1 MIKTKNLTKVYE
13 GVKAVDSLDLT
24 VAKGDVFGFLGP
36 NGSGKT
42 TTMGMMIGEI
52 EPTSGQCLIKD
63 IDVLRHPLEVKRII
77 GYMPDGLGFYEN
89 LNARQ
94 NLKYFSEFYDMPA
107 DKAEKRIAE
116 LLEYVGLKGVEKKT
130 DGFSRGMKQRLGLA
144 QALLNDPEVIFM
156 DEPTN
161 GLDPQ
166 GVMQVRNII
175 KDLSSQGKTIFFS
188 SHILEEVRQVCKT
201 VGIITKGKLIA
212 QGTLDEVRQKMQ
224 KEQAVTIVVKSSGD
238 IPKLSD
244 PGILDAV
251 ILIGQRHHTRKD
263 GHPGPDLRRAYP
275 EPREDTRIKDG
286 RAVSGRNIPRVSIRR
301 QLK

>member
-1 MIKTKNLTKVYE
+1 MIKTENLTKVYE
-13 GVKAVDSLDLT
+13 GVKAVDSLDLSIG
-24 VAKGDVFGFLGP
+24 KGEVFGFLGP

-52 EPTSGQCLIKD
+52 EPTSGSCFIND

-94 NLKYFSEFYDMPA
+94 NLKYFSEFYNIKPGDA
-107 DKAEKRIAE
+107 DKRITE

-130 DGFSRGMKQRLGLA
+130 EGYSRGMKQRLGLA

-175 KDLSSQGKTIFFS
+175 RDLASRGKTIFFS
-188 SHILEEVRQVCKT
+188 SHILEEVRQVSTT
-201 VGIITKGKLIA
+201 VGIISKGKLIA

-224 KEQAVTIVVKSSGD
+224 KEQLLTIIVKATGE
-238 IPKLSD
+238 IPKLTG
-244 PGILDAV
+244 PGIVDV
-251 ILIGQRHHTRKD
+251 SYVNHTAMIHARTD
-263 GHPGPDLRRAYP
+263 IRDEISDELVRNNVHIRELRIEERSLEEIFLETVYGGA
-275 EPREDTRIKDG
+275 
-286 RAVSGRNIPRVSIRR
+286 
-301 QLK
+301 